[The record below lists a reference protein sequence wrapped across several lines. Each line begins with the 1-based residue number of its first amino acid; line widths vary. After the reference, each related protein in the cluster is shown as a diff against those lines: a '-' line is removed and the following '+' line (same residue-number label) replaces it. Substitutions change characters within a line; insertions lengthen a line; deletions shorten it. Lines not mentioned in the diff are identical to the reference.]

1 MIVKGSMGFTP
12 SGRKRKKFK
21 APKKKKREFVP
32 LDRAV
37 VPSYEYMLWEKNQR
51 EQYPSVGF
59 TPDPQY
65 GKHKKE
71 DYRAEVSKKYTISV
85 AYNKGAYQ
93 VIPQDDV
100 ENIGK

>member
-32 LDRAV
+32 LDKAV

-59 TPDPQY
+59 IPDPMY
-65 GKHKKE
+65 GKRKKE

-93 VIPQDDV
+93 VIPKDDV

>member
-1 MIVKGSMGFTP
+1 MIVKGSTGFTT

-21 APKKKKREFVP
+21 APKKKKREFIP
-32 LDRAV
+32 FDKV

-59 TPDPQY
+59 IPDPMY
-65 GKHKKE
+65 GKRTPE
-71 DYRAEVSKKYTISV
+71 NYRAEVSKKYAISV

-93 VIPQDDV
+93 VIPEDDV